1 MSELSFGIS
10 GNDADFVEKATQ
22 MRRAIN
28 EVGAEF
34 KALSIQTGNYTQ
46 KAKEFMD
53 TLKTQIEEVVAALEK
68 MNLENLSYVWNLQQ
82 ATSQTENIQSEISV
96 RKELTTEIQHQLD
109 EMKKLKAVLPEYEE
123 NLKRTQEKQM
133 ASRSGLER
141 MADGLS
147 GVSGAISAITGTMKL
162 FGVENKTLQTIMQKV
177 HTSIEITN
185 GLQAVSTALNKSS
198 VLQLD
203 MLGKAKLL
211 WRSITMKA
219 AAAQGIETV
228 AASAGTVANLG
239 LAGSFRAIGLAI
251 KAVPV
256 VGWIV
261 TGISALMDIYSLWS
275 SSTSRQT
282 DKQEELTE
290 GMKQFNDRV
299 HNYAAKPVASI
310 ELLSYKFKA
319 LGDNIQ
325 AQKKFIRDNKDA
337 FDELGFSISKVK
349 DAQQVLIE
357 NKDKFIQAQIA
368 KANSLAYED
377 FVKEEAKKFI
387 DAKMAGDFW
396 QQRVDAKQH
405 KKLETTKDRK
415 IANVEDLIGQKEN
428 STLQGDNLGGQRPQV
443 FEVLDRD
450 QVKANHYKKAADE
463 SEAKMNYGI
472 AQMIAANELSR
483 ELMPKQSKNNDM
495 DRATR
500 LENLYKKLDAI
511 QDSHAREW
519 QRRAIDWEN
528 KNCKAEIDAME
539 EGADKKL
546 AQRLYNYDLELQEL
560 EREKVDYLKQKRKD
574 AEEEFNAKE
583 DTEIAK
589 DPKHK
594 RQTFNPAEVQLSQG
608 EVAGFNNREENIIK
622 KQNLE
627 IQAYFDTEK
636 QAMNEQLAAY
646 GNFEQ
651 KRQAIIALG
660 EAKKKGKSS
669 GEQETIDR
677 ETNKTLSALEKE
689 ANKEKYAFGRSF
701 SNMKN
706 KSVEEMR
713 RIAKDAQ
720 EAWNFV
726 KEGEWNAKKGKEYGI
741 GEATFNEL
749 HNSPE
754 ELKDIEDHIKEI
766 NDQANNCDTA
776 LNKMGAGF
784 DKLFKSGSDPKK
796 VTEALSLIESGL
808 NEVLQVGKFLSGTL
822 SNLGNA
828 FGSEAL
834 GKAAEGINIAMDS
847 ASSAMSGAKAGAMF
861 GPWGAAAGAAIGLV
875 SSLGASLAKL
885 HDAKHEKKIQEIQN
899 QIDVL
904 KKSYDNL
911 GDSLGKAFS
920 ADASRLIEQQNT
932 LLAQQKVL
940 IQNQIAEE
948 KSKKKSDK
956 GKIKEWENQIDEID
970 KLIADNK
977 EKQID
982 AILGSDV
989 KAAIDD
995 FAQAYADA
1003 WATGNDRAKSSKDLV
1018 KQMIKQMVM
1027 EAIKATTS
1035 GPMEALRQ
1043 KLAEFFADGVISAW
1057 EREQIEK
1064 GAADLTKLLDDR
1076 YGWADDYLQDEEK
1089 ASSQDSQRG
1098 GFETMSQETGTELN
1112 GRFSALQV
1120 SNEEIRNA
1128 MILALGDLS
1137 ALCTTASDGN
1147 ILLAEMRN
1155 LALMSNSHLEDIARY
1170 TKPILGFGEK
1180 LDKIERNTANL

>member
-1 MSELSFGIS
+1 MSELSFS
-10 GNDADFVEKATQ
+10 MLDNNADFIKKTTRVREAIEDLESDFAMLSSSAESNLKEIETFISEL
-22 MRRAIN
+22 RA
-28 EVGAEF
+28 
-34 KALSIQTGNYTQ
+34 
-46 KAKEFMD
+46 
-53 TLKTQIEEVVAALEK
+53 QIDSTIVMLNK
-68 MNLENLSYVWNLQQ
+68 LNLENQMKLGYLQSSSPEEDIQPELS
-82 ATSQTENIQSEISV
+82 A
-96 RKELTTEIQHQLD
+96 RKELALAIESQKNGLNSLGEGLMKYEQRVKQTQTAEKAFDLGLKSTEEQL
-109 EMKKLKAVLPEYEE
+109 KG
-123 NLKRTQEKQM
+123 T
-133 ASRSGLER
+133 
-141 MADGLS
+141 S
-147 GVSGAISAITGTMKL
+147 GVFTVASGTLDL
-162 FGVENKTLQTIMQKV
+162 FGVKSEFLQNAMQKV
-177 HTSIEITN
+177 QAAIAVTN
-185 GLQAVSTALNKSS
+185 GLQAISTALSKEAAFQQN
-198 VLQLD
+198 V
-203 MLGKAKLL
+203 LGKAKL
-211 WRSITMKA
+211 WWKGITIQA
-219 AAAQGIETV
+219 TVAQGMETV
-228 AASAGTVANLG
+228 TAQAGTIANLG
-239 LAGSFRAIGLAI
+239 LAGAFRAVGLAI
-251 KAVPV
+251 KSIPV
-256 VGWIV
+256 FGWIAAGV
-261 TGISALMDIYSLWS
+261 SALIGIFSLWS
-275 SSTSRQT
+275 SSTEEQVE
-282 DKQEELTE
+282 KQSDLKK
-290 GMKQFNDRV
+290 GMEDFNNSV
-299 HNYAAKPVASI
+299 QGYASKPIASI
-310 ELLSYKFKA
+310 EILSNKFKA
-319 LGDNIQ
+319 LGDNIE
-325 AQKKFIRDNKDA
+325 AQKKFIIDHKSA
-337 FDELGFSISKVK
+337 FEELGQSIHSVS
-349 DAQQVLIE
+349 DAQQLLID
-357 NKDKFIQAQIA
+357 NKEKFIQAQIA
-368 KANSLAYED
+368 KAISMAYMDQVE
-377 FVKEEAKKFI
+377 EEAKKYVHAERAADIWKRAAEMRSDDPVRQKEYMQLSEHYSKQADKSNDRMQHLTSLGTASLQKHDNLMSELDTNKTPPKNTTADQPEKQLQLQKLLSKQLLERKRATEDAWNEIWQDEVNAMENGSKKTLAQMELNHEMQLQAI
-387 DAKMAGDFW
+387 DREKEDLLLKRKEQAEAAFNAEED
-396 QQRVDAKQH
+396 V
-405 KKLETTKDRK
+405 KKSENPEYVKKTFDDTKVTLSDTDNAQFNQKYK
-415 IANVEDLIGQKEN
+415 IALDEQEKE
-428 STLQGDNLGGQRPQV
+428 R
-443 FEVLDRD
+443 
-450 QVKANHYKKAADE
+450 
-463 SEAKMNYGI
+463 
-472 AQMIAANELSR
+472 
-483 ELMPKQSKNNDM
+483 
-495 DRATR
+495 
-500 LENLYKKLDAI
+500 
-511 QDSHAREW
+511 
-519 QRRAIDWEN
+519 
-528 KNCKAEIDAME
+528 
-539 EGADKKL
+539 
-546 AQRLYNYDLELQEL
+546 
-560 EREKVDYLKQKRKD
+560 
-574 AEEEFNAKE
+574 
-583 DTEIAK
+583 
-589 DPKHK
+589 
-594 RQTFNPAEVQLSQG
+594 
-608 EVAGFNNREENIIK
+608 
-622 KQNLE
+622 
-627 IQAYFDTEK
+627 QAYYDAEK
-636 QAMNEQLAAY
+636 QAMNEALAAY
-646 GNFEQ
+646 GNYEQ
-651 KRQAIIALG
+651 KRLAIMALA
-660 EAKKKGKSS
+660 EAKKKGKIKE
-669 GEQETIDR
+669 EQDAIDKQTK
-677 ETNKTLSALEKE
+677 ESLVALEKE
-689 ANKEKYAFGRSF
+689 ANKEKDVFAKIFGD
-701 SNMKN
+701 MKG
-706 KSVEEMR
+706 KSVAEMR
-713 RIAKDAQ
+713 KIADNAEKGLT
-720 EAWNFV
+720 FV
-726 KEGEWNAKKGKEYGI
+726 EKEPWDEEKGKFYGI
-741 GEATFNEL
+741 GEDTFNQL
-749 HNSPE
+749 HNSKE
-754 ELKDIEDHIKEI
+754 YIKKTDEDIQQFRDQI
-766 NDQANNCDTA
+766 NQCDTA
-776 LNKMGAGF
+776 LNKMGIGF

-920 ADASRLIEQQNT
+920 SDASRLIEQQNT

-1057 EREQIEK
+1057 EREQLEK
-1064 GAADLTKLLDDR
+1064 GAADLTKLLDDQ